1 MALHGIHCE
10 SSIELQDY
18 PKFRKDELFFTSILS
33 CNKKCLRKAY
43 INLYR
48 FRDFENGIMENHFK
62 YNKNEIVSVK
72 KFL

>member
-43 INLYR
+43 INPIGSGTLKM
-48 FRDFENGIMENHFK
+48 GSWKTTLSITKMK
-62 YNKNEIVSVK
+62 
-72 KFL
+72 